1 MGWGTPG
8 VAARLQ
14 LRRLMRARAQELV
27 ECPGEGARQ
36 RSQDEHEDAHERRE
50 EGGEGQLVGARAEGL
65 VRVRVGVGVRARA
78 RARARALGLGLG
90 LGIGIGVGLGL
101 AQVVEHL
108 RQHLAE
114 GEDGR
119 GGDDDGEPIG
129 QKLVEEDRQGLGRAN
144 VEEEQRHEQPPR
156 LLDQRS

>member
-1 MGWGTPG
+1 
-8 VAARLQ
+8 
-14 LRRLMRARAQELV
+14 MRARAQELV

-78 RARARALGLGLG
+78 RARALGLGLG
-90 LGIGIGVGLGL
+90 LGIGVGLGL

-129 QKLVEEDRQGLGRAN
+129 QKLVEEDRQGLGRAD